1 MDVLEEKTI
10 LIEKLIIYLNSFSGT
25 WGTKESWLD
34 QPDIPKREWITMYIL
49 AKMMSEDCWGATWP
63 K

>member
-25 WGTKESWLD
+25 WGTKESGLD
-34 QPDIPKREWITMYIL
+34 QPDIPKREWM
-49 AKMMSEDCWGATWP
+49 KSEDFWGATWP

>member
-25 WGTKESWLD
+25 WGTKESGLD
-34 QPDIPKREWITMYIL
+34 QPDIPKREWITIYY
-49 AKMMSEDCWGATWP
+49 
-63 K
+63 

>member
-25 WGTKESWLD
+25 WGTKESGLD
-34 QPDIPKREWITMYIL
+34 QPDIPKREWM
-49 AKMMSEDCWGATWP
+49 KSEDCWGATWP
-63 K
+63 KYHTYPT